1 MFSSP
6 WVRIGTIAA
15 AGVLSA
21 AIGFALFRAP
31 IQQGISTGIVTQT
44 AQQAFGARQL
54 NVLVLG
60 YQDDE
65 ATTDTVIL
73 AHLDVAR
80 RSATLVSVPRDAWVP
95 IPGQGSQKINA
106 AYAYGGAKTTAKAVS
121 TLMGGIP
128 IDATVALQPE
138 GAAQIVDAMGGLNV
152 NVDEDM
158 DYDDNNGA
166 LHIHLKRGEQYLTGS
181 QVLGYIR
188 FRHDVSSDFGRMH
201 RQQQVLKLM
210 MDQLSQPQDWA
221 KLPRILQFARKDILS
236 TLNDNQ
242 LIALLEIYRNVP
254 DDNVRTFTLPSKAGW
269 VGDASVV
276 FVDERWAK
284 LVGDLLFRK
293 VDPPQDEILV
303 ANATGNAE
311 VDKTIVAALRGAGW
325 NVPTF
330 IDQPARTTSIVIG
343 ETPAAQLLSKTFA
356 TSLRAGSKTTL
367 VLGSDLAPATE

>member
-6 WVRIGTIAA
+6 SIRFGTIAA
-15 AGVLSA
+15 AGLLSA
-21 AIGFALFRAP
+21 IIGFLIFRAP
-31 IQQGISTGIVTQT
+31 IQQRISVQIATQS
-44 AQQAFGARQL
+44 AQQAFGVRQL
-54 NVLVLG
+54 NLLVLG

-65 ATTDTVIL
+65 ATTDTIIL
-73 AHLDVAR
+73 AHLDVTR
-80 RSATLVSVPRDAWVP
+80 RTATLVSIPRDAWVP
-95 IPGQGSQKINA
+95 IPGQSSQKINA
-106 AYAYGGAKTTAKAVS
+106 AYAYGGAKTTAKVVS

-128 IDATVALQPE
+128 IDATIALQPE

-152 NVDEDM
+152 DVDEEM

-166 LHIHLKRGEQYLTGS
+166 LHIHLKKGEQYLTGS
-181 QVLGYIR
+181 QVVGYIR
-188 FRHDVSSDFGRMH
+188 FRHDVTSDFGRMH

-210 MDQLSQPQDWA
+210 LDQLSQPQDWA
-221 KLPRILQFARKDILS
+221 KLPRILQFARKDVNTAL
-236 TLNDNQ
+236 TNNQ
-242 LIALLEIYRNVP
+242 LLALLEIYRNVP
-254 DDNVRTFTLPSKAGW
+254 DENVRTFTLPSKAGW

-276 FVDERWAK
+276 FVDQRWAK

-311 VDKTIVAALRGAGW
+311 LDKTVIAALRGAGW

-330 IDQPARTTSIVIG
+330 IDQPLRTTSVVIG
-343 ETPAAQLLSKTFA
+343 QTPAAQLLSKTFA
-356 TSLRAGSKTTL
+356 TSLKAGSKTTL

>member
-1 MFSSP
+1 M
-6 WVRIGTIAA
+6 IAA

-21 AIGFALFRAP
+21 AIGFAIFRAP
-31 IQQGISTGIVTQT
+31 IQQQISTQIATQT
-44 AQQAFGARQL
+44 AQQAFGVRQL

-80 RSATLVSVPRDAWVP
+80 HTATLVSIPRDAWIP

-106 AYAYGGAKTTAKAVS
+106 AYAYGGAKTTARVVS

-128 IDATVALQPE
+128 IDATVALQPD

-166 LHIHLKRGEQYLTGS
+166 LHIHLKKGEQYLTGS
-181 QVLGYIR
+181 QVVGYIR
-188 FRHDVSSDFGRMH
+188 FRHDASSDFGRMH
-201 RQQQVLKLM
+201 RQQQVVKLM
-210 MDQLSQPQDWA
+210 MDQLSRPQDWA
-221 KLPRILQFARKDILS
+221 KLPRILQFARKDVMTTLS
-236 TLNDNQ
+236 NDQ
-242 LIALLEIYRNVP
+242 LLALLEIYRNVP
-254 DDNVRTFTLPSKAGW
+254 DDDIRTFTLPSKPGW

-276 FVDERWAK
+276 FVDQRWAK

-311 VDKTIVAALRGAGW
+311 LDKTIVAALRGAGW

-330 IDQPARTTSIVIG
+330 IDQPARTTSIVFG

-356 TSLRAGSKTTL
+356 ASLKPGSKTTL